1 MRSKTTLEKRSTMDT
16 SVLKVSNVT
25 KRIKKKLIIQD
36 VNFDIKQGE
45 ILGFLGPNG
54 SGKTTTLRMI
64 VGLAT
69 PTSGNIEIC
78 GYSIKKDYVKAMSNV
93 GCIIEGPDLYDY
105 MSGYRNL
112 EILGSMSKGVTKKDI
127 DEAVALVGMEK
138 RIHDKVAV
146 YSMGMKQRI
155 GLAQALIHQ
164 PKLLILDEPTNGLD
178 PQGIHEFREIVK
190 SLAKDK
196 GISVLISS
204 HLISEVQ
211 LMCDRVSI
219 IDNGRIIRNAAIHEI
234 VATGEVVWTVDDPKK
249 TQSIL
254 KDKFAV
260 DSSIDAKNVTASI
273 LVERLSEINKALIYS
288 GIEIKYVE
296 NKKRTLEDLFL
307 TLTDK
312 HKIV

>member
-1 MRSKTTLEKRSTMDT
+1 MDT
-16 SVLKVSNVT
+16 SVLTVSKLT
-25 KRIKKKLIIQD
+25 KRIKKTLIIKD
-36 VNFDIKQGE
+36 VSFDIKQGE
-45 ILGFLGPNG
+45 IVGFLGPNG

-64 VGLAT
+64 VGLSK
-69 PTSGNIEIC
+69 PTSGEIKIC
-78 GYSIKKDYVKAMSNV
+78 GYSIKKDFVKAMSNV

-112 EILGSMSKGVTKKDI
+112 ELLGSMSKGVTKKDI
-127 DEAVALVGMEK
+127 DEAVELVGMGN

-146 YSMGMKQRI
+146 YSMGMKQRV
-155 GLAQALIHQ
+155 GLAQALIHK

-190 SLAKDK
+190 KLAKEK

-219 IDNGRIIRNAAIHEI
+219 IDDGSLIRNAAIDE
-234 VATGEVVWTVDDPKK
+234 VLATGEVVWTVDDPKK
-249 TQSIL
+249 AQAVL
-254 KDKFAV
+254 KNKFAIN
-260 DSSIDAKNVTASI
+260 SAIDAKKVTALAS
-273 LVERLSEINKALIYS
+273 VERLSEINKALFNS
-288 GIEIKYVE
+288 GIEINYVE

-312 HKIV
+312 HKIG

>member
-1 MRSKTTLEKRSTMDT
+1 MET

-25 KRIKKKLIIQD
+25 KQIKKKQIIKG
-36 VNFDIKQGE
+36 VSFDIKQGE

-54 SGKTTTLRMI
+54 SGKTTTLRML
-64 VGLAT
+64 VGLSK
-69 PTSGNIEIC
+69 PTSGDIEIC
-78 GYSIKKDYVKAMSNV
+78 GYSLKKDYVKAMSNV

-105 MSGYRNL
+105 MSGYTNL
-112 EILGSMSKGVTKKDI
+112 ELLGSMSQGVTKQDI
-127 DEAVALVGMEK
+127 DDAVELVGMSE
-138 RIHDKVAV
+138 RIHDKVQV

-155 GLAQALIHQ
+155 GLAQALIHK

-190 SLAKDK
+190 NLARKT

-219 IDNGRIIRNAAIHEI
+219 INNGNIIRNASIDD
-234 VATGEVVWTVDDPKK
+234 VLATGEVIWTLTDPQKG
-249 TQSIL
+249 QSIL
-254 KDKFAV
+254 KDTFDL
-260 DSSIDAKNVTASI
+260 DSSIDGKKLRAFVDIEK
-273 LVERLSEINKALIYS
+273 LPEINTTFIGS
-288 GIEIKYVE
+288 GLAMTYVE

-307 TLTDK
+307 ALTEK
-312 HKIV
+312 HTM

>member
-1 MRSKTTLEKRSTMDT
+1 MDT
-16 SVLKVSNVT
+16 SVLKVSKLT
-25 KRIKKKLIIQD
+25 KRIKKTLIIKD
-36 VNFDIKQGE
+36 VSFDIKQGE
-45 ILGFLGPNG
+45 IVGFLGPNG

-64 VGLAT
+64 VGLSK
-69 PTSGNIEIC
+69 PTSGEIKIC
-78 GYSIKKDYVKAMSNV
+78 GYSIKKDFVKAMSNV

-112 EILGSMSKGVTKKDI
+112 ELLGSMSKGVTKKDI
-127 DEAVALVGMEK
+127 DEAVELVGMGN

-146 YSMGMKQRI
+146 YSMGMKQRV
-155 GLAQALIHQ
+155 GLAQALIHK

-190 SLAKDK
+190 KLAKEK

-219 IDNGRIIRNAAIHEI
+219 IDDGSLIRNAAIDE
-234 VATGEVVWTVDDPKK
+234 VLATGEVVWTVDDPKK
-249 TQSIL
+249 AQAVL
-254 KDKFAV
+254 KNKFAIN
-260 DSSIDAKNVTASI
+260 SAIDAKKVTALAS
-273 LVERLSEINKALIYS
+273 VERLSEINKALFNS
-288 GIEIKYVE
+288 GIEINYVE

-312 HKIV
+312 HKIG

>member
-1 MRSKTTLEKRSTMDT
+1 MDT

-25 KRIKKKLIIQD
+25 KRIKKKLIIKD
-36 VNFDIKQGE
+36 VSFDIKKGE

-64 VGLAT
+64 VGLSK
-69 PTSGNIEIC
+69 PTSGDIKIC

-127 DEAVALVGMEK
+127 DEAVELVGMGN
-138 RIHDKVAV
+138 RIHDKVDV

-155 GLAQALIHQ
+155 GLAQALIHK

-178 PQGIHEFREIVK
+178 PQGIHEFREIIK
-190 SLAKDK
+190 TLAKEK

-204 HLISEVQ
+204 HIISEVQ

-219 IDNGRIIRNAAIHEI
+219 IDNGSIIRNASIDE
-234 VATGEVVWTVDDPKK
+234 VLATGEVVWTVNDPKK
-249 TQSIL
+249 AQSVL
-254 KDKFAV
+254 KNKFTL
-260 DSSIDAKNVTASI
+260 DSTIDAKNVTA
-273 LVERLSEINKALIYS
+273 LADVGRLSEINKAFIYS

-312 HKIV
+312 HKIG

>member
-1 MRSKTTLEKRSTMDT
+1 MRSKTIFEKRSTMDT
-16 SVLKVSNVT
+16 SVLKVANVT
-25 KRIKKKLIIQD
+25 KRIKKKLIIKD
-36 VNFDIKQGE
+36 VSFDIKKGE

-64 VGLAT
+64 VGLSK
-69 PTSGNIEIC
+69 PTSGDIKIC

-127 DEAVALVGMEK
+127 DEAVELVGMGN

-155 GLAQALIHQ
+155 GLAQALIHK

-178 PQGIHEFREIVK
+178 PQGIHEFREIIK
-190 SLAKDK
+190 TLAKEK

-204 HLISEVQ
+204 HIISEVQ

-219 IDNGRIIRNAAIHEI
+219 IDNGSIIRNASIDE
-234 VATGEVVWTVDDPKK
+234 VLATGEVVWTVNDPKK
-249 TQSIL
+249 AQSVL
-254 KDKFAV
+254 KNKFTL
-260 DSSIDAKNVTASI
+260 DSTIDAKNVTA
-273 LVERLSEINKALIYS
+273 LADVGRLSEINKAFIYS

-312 HKIV
+312 HKIG

>member
-1 MRSKTTLEKRSTMDT
+1 MDT
-16 SVLKVSNVT
+16 SVLKVSNIS
-25 KRIKKKLIIQD
+25 KRIKKKLIIKD
-36 VNFDIKQGE
+36 VSFDIKQGE

-64 VGLAT
+64 VGLST
-69 PTSGNIEIC
+69 PTSGDIKIC
-78 GYSIKKDYVKAMSNV
+78 GYSIKKDYIKAMSNV

-127 DEAVALVGMEK
+127 DDAIELVGMEN
-138 RIHDKVAV
+138 RIYDKVDV

-155 GLAQALIHQ
+155 GLAQALIHK

-190 SLAKDK
+190 KLAKEK

-219 IDNGRIIRNAAIHEI
+219 IDNGSIIRNASIDE
-234 VATGEVVWTVDDPKK
+234 VLATGEVVWTVDDPKK
-249 TQSIL
+249 AQSVL
-254 KDKFAV
+254 KNKFAI
-260 DSSIDAKNVTASI
+260 DSAIDAKNVTA
-273 LVERLSEINKALIYS
+273 LANVERLSEINKALFHS

-312 HKIV
+312 HKIG

>member
-1 MRSKTTLEKRSTMDT
+1 MET
-16 SVLKVSNVT
+16 SVLKVLNIT
-25 KRIKKKLIIQD
+25 KQIKKNQIIKD
-36 VNFDIKQGE
+36 VSFDIKKGE

-64 VGLAT
+64 VGLSK
-69 PTSGNIEIC
+69 PTSGDIKIC
-78 GYSIKKDYVKAMSNV
+78 GYSIEKDYVKAMSNV
-93 GCIIEGPDLYDY
+93 GCMIEGPDLYDY

-127 DEAVALVGMEK
+127 DEAVELVGMGN
-138 RIHDKVAV
+138 RINDKINI

-155 GLAQALIHQ
+155 GLAQALIHK
-164 PKLLILDEPTNGLD
+164 PKLLVLDEPTNGLD
-178 PQGIHEFREIVK
+178 PQGIHEFREIIK
-190 SLAKDK
+190 ELAREK

-219 IDNGRIIRNAAIHEI
+219 INNGSIIKNASIDEI
-234 VATGEVVWTVDDPKK
+234 LSTGEVVWTVDNPKK
-249 TQSIL
+249 AQAVL
-254 KDKFAV
+254 KNNFNVA
-260 DSSIDAKNVTASI
+260 SSIDAKKLIA
-273 LVERLSEINKALIYS
+273 LVSVEMLSEINKTLFNS

-312 HKIV
+312 HKIG

>member
-1 MRSKTTLEKRSTMDT
+1 MET
-16 SVLKVSNVT
+16 SVLKVSNIT
-25 KRIKKKLIIQD
+25 KRIKKKLIIKD
-36 VNFDIKQGE
+36 VSFDIKQGE

-64 VGLAT
+64 VGLSK
-69 PTSGNIEIC
+69 PTSGDIKVC
-78 GYSIKKDYVKAMSNV
+78 GYSIKKDFVKAMSNV

-127 DEAVALVGMEK
+127 DDAIELVGMEN
-138 RIHDKVAV
+138 RIHDKVEV

-155 GLAQALIHQ
+155 GLAQALIHK

-190 SLAKDK
+190 KLAKEK

-219 IDNGRIIRNAAIHEI
+219 IDDGSIIRNAAIDEI
-234 VATGEVVWTVDDPKK
+234 LTTGEVVWTVDDPKK
-249 TQSIL
+249 TQSVL
-254 KDKFAV
+254 KNKFAI
-260 DSSIDAKNVTASI
+260 DSAIDAKNVTALAS
-273 LVERLSEINKALIYS
+273 VERLSEINKALFNS

-312 HKIV
+312 HKIG

>member
-1 MRSKTTLEKRSTMDT
+1 MET

-25 KRIKKKLIIQD
+25 KEIKKKQIIKG
-36 VNFDIKQGE
+36 VSFDIKQGE

-54 SGKTTTLRMI
+54 SGKTTTLRML
-64 VGLAT
+64 VGLSK
-69 PTSGNIEIC
+69 PTSGDIEIC
-78 GYSIKKDYVKAMSNV
+78 GYSLKKDYVKAMSNV

-105 MSGYRNL
+105 MSGYTNL
-112 EILGSMSKGVTKKDI
+112 ELLGSMSQGVTKQDI
-127 DEAVALVGMEK
+127 DDAVELVGMSE
-138 RIHDKVAV
+138 RIHDKVQV

-155 GLAQALIHQ
+155 GLAQALIHK

-190 SLAKDK
+190 NLARKT

-219 IDNGRIIRNAAIHEI
+219 INNGNIIRNASIDD
-234 VATGEVVWTVDDPKK
+234 VLATGEVTWTLTDPQKG
-249 TQSIL
+249 QSIL
-254 KDKFAV
+254 KDTFDL
-260 DSSIDAKNVTASI
+260 DSSIDGKKLRAFVDIEK
-273 LVERLSEINKALIYS
+273 LPEINTTFIGS
-288 GIEIKYVE
+288 GLAMTYVE

-307 TLTDK
+307 ALTEK
-312 HKIV
+312 HTM